1 MAISKRCEYALR
13 AIFELGVR
21 NTDQPVKIQAIA
33 RAQAIPTRFL
43 EAILNELKHAG
54 FVASKRGNDGG
65 YYLVRRIEDLKVS
78 EIMEAIQGSLAVGPE
93 NSQHDTYCCGD
104 HAFDAFWTHVNHAI
118 SHVCGSTTFAQ
129 LKKAEAVSHA
139 EQVQHYWI

>member
-21 NTDQPVKIQAIA
+21 DIGIPIKIQAIA
-33 RAQAIPTRFL
+33 QAQSIPTRFL

-65 YYLVRRIEDLKVS
+65 YFLVRPIEELKVS
-78 EIMEAIQGSLAVGPE
+78 EVMEAIQGSIAVGPE
-93 NSQHDTYCCGD
+93 TSQHETYCRGD
-104 HAFDAFWTHVNHAI
+104 RAFEAFWTRVNHTVLE
-118 SHVCGSTTFAQ
+118 VCGSMTFAQ
-129 LKKAEAVSHA
+129 LQQTESKSS

>member
-21 NTDQPVKIQAIA
+21 NTGMPVKIQAIA
-33 RAQAIPTRFL
+33 QAQSIPTRFL

-65 YYLVRRIEDLKVS
+65 YYLVRQIEELKVS
-78 EIMEAIQGSLAVGPE
+78 EIMEAIQGSISVGPE
-93 NSQHDTYCCGD
+93 NSDHETYCRGD
-104 HAFDAFWTHVNHAI
+104 HAFDAFWTNVNHTI
-118 SHVCGSTTFAQ
+118 SDVCGNMTFAQ
-129 LKKAEAVSHA
+129 LKQAESTTT

>member
-21 NTDQPVKIQAIA
+21 NTGIPVKIQTI
-33 RAQAIPTRFL
+33 AQAQSIPTRFL

-65 YYLVRRIEDLKVS
+65 YYLVRQIEALKVS
-78 EIMEAIQGSLAVGPE
+78 EVMEAIQGSIAVGPE
-93 NSQHDTYCCGD
+93 TSHHETYCRGD
-104 HAFDAFWTHVNHAI
+104 RAFEAFWANVNHTI
-118 SHVCGSTTFAQ
+118 SDVCGSMTFAQ
-129 LKKAEAVSHA
+129 LKQAESKTT
-139 EQVQHYWI
+139 EQIQHYCI

>member
-21 NTDQPVKIQAIA
+21 NTGTPVKIQTI
-33 RAQAIPTRFL
+33 AQAQSIPTRFL

-65 YYLVRRIEDLKVS
+65 YYLVRQIEELKVS
-78 EIMEAIQGSLAVGPE
+78 EIMEAIQGSIAVGPE
-93 NSQHDTYCCGD
+93 SSGHDTYCRGD
-104 HAFDAFWTHVNHAI
+104 HAFDAFWANVNHTI
-118 SHVCGSTTFAQ
+118 LDVCGSTTFAQ
-129 LKKAEAVSHA
+129 LKQAEAKSA
-139 EQVQHYWI
+139 EQVHHYWI

>member
-21 NTDQPVKIQAIA
+21 NTGQPVKIQSI
-33 RAQAIPTRFL
+33 AQAQSIPTRFL

-65 YYLVRRIEDLKVS
+65 YYLIRQLEDLKVS
-78 EIMEAIQGSLAVGPE
+78 EIMEAIQGSIAVGPE
-93 NSQHDTYCCGD
+93 NSHHDTYCRGD
-104 HAFDAFWTHVNHAI
+104 HAFGAFWTHVNRAI
-118 SHVCGSTTFAQ
+118 SDVCGSTSFAQ
-129 LKKAEAVSHA
+129 LKQAEAVSA
-139 EQVQHYWI
+139 EQIQHYWI

>member
-21 NTDQPVKIQAIA
+21 NTGKPIKIQTI
-33 RAQAIPTRFL
+33 AQAQSIPTRFL

-65 YYLVRRIEDLKVS
+65 YFLVRPIEELKVS
-78 EIMEAIQGSLAVGPE
+78 EVMEAIQGPLAVGPE
-93 NSQHDTYCCGD
+93 SSQRDTYCRGD
-104 HAFDAFWTHVNHAI
+104 RAFGSFWTRVNHAI
-118 SHVCGSTTFAQ
+118 LEVCGNTTFEQ
-129 LKKAEAVSHA
+129 LKQAESQST
-139 EQVQHYWI
+139 ESVQHYWI